1 MHARMR
7 LVLPVHRSTP
17 NQCVACTLCA
27 QSSLPPPAGATRLIP
42 SPLHCLFPRTASPF
56 LRRAFAVP
64 SRGKQS
70 PFSTAPLLAWPLFCS
85 RPAPHRLP
93 VPYFCREFVVATPG
107 GTGHPIAR
115 PLPLHFTATS
125 HSCIPAPPSVPSCP
139 LALQGVCGG
148 HSWGHRTPSCSPHPL
163 HCTATSQ
170 PAPQSP
176 LVPSA
181 TGSLWWPLP
190 GAGKSLT
197 RSASSDDQRAALTAD
212 NGQ

>member
-27 QSSLPPPAGATRLIP
+27 QSSLPPPAGATRLMP

-107 GTGHPIAR
+107 GTGHPVAR
-115 PLPLHFTATS
+115 PLLCTAQLPATPAFQPRPQSPL
-125 HSCIPAPPSVPSCP
+125 VPSLCREFVVATPGGTGHLLARPILCTAQLPANQP
-139 LALQGVCGG
+139 LSPLLSPLPQGVCGG
-148 HSWGHRTPSCSPHPL
+148 HSR
-163 HCTATSQ
+163 
-170 PAPQSP
+170 
-176 LVPSA
+176 
-181 TGSLWWPLP
+181 
-190 GAGKSLT
+190 
-197 RSASSDDQRAALTAD
+197 
-212 NGQ
+212 GQAKA